1 MNGKT
6 QTGCIVQDGDGV
18 RVSVH
23 VVPRASKSEVVGL
36 HGGALKVRLQ
46 APPVDGK
53 ANKALCEFI
62 AGKLGVAVRE
72 VVLVSGATSRD
83 KVVKAS
89 GVDAA
94 VATEKL
100 GCKHT
105 QDFIRQDGQN

>member
-1 MNGKT
+1 MST
-6 QTGCIVQDGDGV
+6 PPTPSCIMPDGRGSRLAVQ
-18 RVSVH
+18 
-23 VVPRASKSEVVGL
+23 VVPRASKSEICGL
-36 HGGALKVRLQ
+36 QGDALKVRLQ

-100 GCKHT
+100 GV
-105 QDFIRQDGQN
+105 